1 MQSKQTVTI
10 IPAQAGWSLIG
21 VTIGVGDTAVIY
33 EEPVIAWRIVS
44 GPVRGDTKYPAVW
57 PQAITAGGLPHEDP
71 ETALVRPDG
80 KVMQAGIQTW
90 PSRESFRDWVVGQR
104 RACRRSA

>member
-1 MQSKQTVTI
+1 
-10 IPAQAGWSLIG
+10 
-21 VTIGVGDTAVIY
+21 VIY

-44 GPVRGDTKYPAVW
+44 GPVRGETKYPAVW

-80 KVMQAGIQTW
+80 RVMQPGNQTW
-90 PSRESFRDWVVGQR
+90 ASRESFRDWVVGQR
-104 RACRRSA
+104 RRSPPQCLTRARQQSSS